1 MKNKN
6 IVVVGLGPMGRNH
19 VRILAPNNNVLGCD
33 VKEENHDSSIE
44 CYKDMSALLSEKDVD
59 VAVIATPG
67 PSHFTIAKKLI
78 ESGIDS
84 VIIEKPLATSV
95 EKCEILQ
102 DLARTH
108 GTNIIV
114 NHSRRWDKNFVN
126 LAEFVKEGSL
136 GSLAHI
142 HTTFGGGRLGCMGT
156 HIFDTWCMLTESRPL
171 KVFGSLDSRYK
182 GDHKGRDVFDPG
194 GYCVAE
200 MENGTRCSLDICEDI
215 GTPVYHVLSFSLGK
229 ILVDEQSG
237 SWSVIR
243 RKREYL
249 EERLGSYDCP
259 MITLPF
265 QTVECTFEDCLAGM
279 YTDLEMG
286 IINCSL
292 EDGKNA
298 VEMCLAVHHSSANNL
313 PVNLPLTDKSM
324 DVKIT

>member
-44 CYKDMSALLSEKDVD
+44 CYKDVSALLSEKDVD

-126 LAEFVKEGSL
+126 LA
-136 GSLAHI
+136 
-142 HTTFGGGRLGCMGT
+142 
-156 HIFDTWCMLTESRPL
+156 
-171 KVFGSLDSRYK
+171 
-182 GDHKGRDVFDPG
+182 
-194 GYCVAE
+194 
-200 MENGTRCSLDICEDI
+200 
-215 GTPVYHVLSFSLGK
+215 
-229 ILVDEQSG
+229 
-237 SWSVIR
+237 
-243 RKREYL
+243 
-249 EERLGSYDCP
+249 
-259 MITLPF
+259 
-265 QTVECTFEDCLAGM
+265 
-279 YTDLEMG
+279 
-286 IINCSL
+286 
-292 EDGKNA
+292 
-298 VEMCLAVHHSSANNL
+298 
-313 PVNLPLTDKSM
+313 
-324 DVKIT
+324 

>member
-1 MKNKN
+1 VKNKN

-19 VRILAPNNNVLGCD
+19 VRVLASNNNVLGCD
-33 VKEENHDSSIE
+33 VKEENHDSSIG
-44 CYKDMSALLSEKDVD
+44 CYKDVSVLLSEKDVD

-67 PSHFTIAKKLI
+67 PSHFSIAKTLI
-78 ESGIDS
+78 ESGIES
-84 VIIEKPLATSV
+84 IIIEKPLATSV

-102 DLARTH
+102 DLAKKQNTK
-108 GTNIIV
+108 IVV

-126 LAEFVKEGSL
+126 LKTFVKEKSL

-156 HIFDTWCMLTESRPL
+156 HIFDTWCMLTESSPV
-171 KVFGSLDSRYK
+171 KMFGSLDSRYK

-194 GYCVAE
+194 GYCIAE
-200 MENGTRCSLDICEDI
+200 MKNGTRCTLDICEDI

-229 ILVDEQSG
+229 VLVDEQSG
-237 SWSVIR
+237 SWTVIR

-265 QTVECTFEDCLAGM
+265 QTFKSTFEDCLMGM
-279 YTDLEMG
+279 YSDLEMG
-286 IINCSL
+286 IIKCSL

-298 VEMCLAVHHSSANNL
+298 VEMCLAIHQSSSDDV
-313 PVNLPLTDKSM
+313 PVTLPLVDKKM